1 MINQWMDL
9 EQCSPQR
16 FYISNKNGI
25 KLWLFKNGIKLWLFS
40 KVRALISQMDDSEM
54 MQPDFDM
61 TTYINRLFPTEQS
74 LAQLDVYMDKLDEEI
89 VCHFLGIGLIW

>member
-16 FYISNKNGI
+16 FYISN
-25 KLWLFKNGIKLWLFS
+25 KNGIKLWLFS